1 MLSGNK
7 PLVCSRVGS
16 VVTAGAGFQ
25 YRLVRAFWVCVCGD
39 GWFNL
44 SALIGQCPTGAASP
58 SPSLISL
65 TGARGGCFN
74 HPPHT
79 LHNVFLTGWETHQNG
94 KMVCVGL
101 NAENSSTEFWQ
112 EGVLFDQNK
121 YKNRYWRTKKRKIKT
136 LWTWRI
142 EVQHKSGLFG
152 S

>member
-16 VVTAGAGFQ
+16 VVTARAGFQ
-25 YRLVRAFWVCVCGD
+25 YRLVRAFWVCVWRRLLQPVSLDWSMPHRSSLPQPESHQSDWGQ
-39 GWFNL
+39 GRL
-44 SALIGQCPTGAASP
+44 LQPSATHTPQC
-58 SPSLISL
+58 L
-65 TGARGGCFN
+65 
-74 HPPHT
+74 
-79 LHNVFLTGWETHQNG
+79 LTGWETHQNG

-136 LWTWRI
+136 LWTWMI
-142 EVQHKSGLFG
+142 EFQHKSGLFG